1 MQLRLG
7 VCGAGTP
14 TMAREDGCG
23 WVDWRH
29 DHCPLAFPMTTAPT
43 TPLLFPHVDPRRQA
57 MHLFFQGYPLR
68 AISELL
74 QVPEGT
80 VSTWKKRD
88 GWDDI
93 KPIDRVDFA
102 IESRMVQ
109 LVMKETKTGGD
120 FKEIDLLGRQLER
133 IARVN
138 KYSHGGNE
146 ADLNPKVANRNKGA
160 RKAPD
165 RNVVE
170 PEQQA
175 RLIEQFESTMF
186 GYQRTWFEA
195 GKHHR
200 IRNLLK
206 SRQIGATYFFAF
218 EAFIDALVTGRNQI
232 FMSAS
237 KAQAHMFKQYIIQF
251 AKGEGVELKGDPMVL
266 PNGAH
271 LYFLGTNTRTA
282 QGYHGNIYMD
292 EYFWIH
298 GFMDFRKVASGMAMH
313 KKWRQTYI
321 STPSSLSHPAYKFW
335 SGAHFNRGKAKADRI
350 EVDLSHANLADG
362 RLCGDR
368 HWRQIVTVEDAVR
381 GGCDLFDLDE
391 LRGEYSEDEY
401 RNLLMCEFMDDT
413 LSLFPLLTL
422 QRCMVDSWELWD
434 DYKPFAARPFGY
446 RAVWIGYDP
455 AKGAAGSDSAGCAVL
470 APPLAPG
477 GKFRILERHRWS
489 GMDFDAQARAI
500 RAMCDRY
507 HVTYIG
513 IDTTG
518 IGEGVYQLVKQF
530 FPAVTAIQY
539 NPNVKMRMVM
549 KAQDVMNKGRL
560 EFDSGMTDLA
570 QAFMSIRR
578 TVTQSGKLPTFEA
591 SRSEET
597 SHADIAWA
605 TMQALLHEPLEGTT
619 STNSSFLEIYQ

>member
-1 MQLRLG
+1 
-7 VCGAGTP
+7 
-14 TMAREDGCG
+14 
-23 WVDWRH
+23 
-29 DHCPLAFPMTTAPT
+29 MTA
-43 TPLLFPHVDPRRQA
+43 PLLFPHIEPRRQA

-68 AISELL
+68 AIAELL
-74 QVPEGT
+74 QTPEGT

-102 IESRMVQ
+102 IEARMCQ
-109 LVMKETKTGGD
+109 LIVKEVKTGGD

-138 KYSHGGNE
+138 KYSKGGNE
-146 ADLNPKVANRNKGA
+146 ADLNPKVANRNRGPK
-160 RKAPD
+160 KAPE

-170 PEQQA
+170 SEQQE
-175 RLIEQFESTMF
+175 RLLERFESTMF
-186 GYQRTWFEA
+186 GYQRTWYEA
-195 GKHHR
+195 GKLYR
-200 IRNLLK
+200 IRDLLK

-232 FMSAS
+232 FLSAS
-237 KAQAHMFKQYIIQF
+237 KAQAHVFKQYIIQF
-251 AKGEGVELKGDPMVL
+251 AKDEGVELKGDPMVL

-271 LYFLGTNTRTA
+271 LYFLGTNARTA
-282 QGYHGNIYMD
+282 QSYHGNIYMD

-298 GFMDFRKVASGMAMH
+298 GFLEFRKVASGMAMH

-321 STPSSLSHPAYKFW
+321 STPSSLSHPAYAFW
-335 SGAHFNRGKAKADRI
+335 SGANFNRGKPKADRVEI
-350 EVDLSHANLADG
+350 DLSHANLSGGKLCADG
-362 RLCGDR
+362 Q
-368 HWRQIVTVEDAVR
+368 WRQIVTVEDAVL
-381 GGCDLFDLDE
+381 GGCDLFDLDQ
-391 LRGEYSEDEY
+391 LRGEYSEEEY

-413 LSLFPLLTL
+413 SSVFPLATL

-434 DYKPFAARPFGY
+434 DYKPFALRPLGN
-446 RAVWIGYDP
+446 RSVWIGYDP
-455 AKGAAGSDSAGCAVL
+455 AKGGQGDSAGCAVL
-470 APPLAPG
+470 APPAVPG
-477 GKFRILERHRWS
+477 GKFRVLERHRWS

-500 RAMCDRY
+500 KAMCDRY
-507 HVTYIG
+507 NVGYIG

-530 FPAVTAIQY
+530 YPAVTAIQY
-539 NPNVKMRMVM
+539 NPSVKIQMVM

-560 EFDSGMTDLA
+560 EFDSGWTDLA
-570 QAFMSIRR
+570 AAFMSIRR
-578 TVTQSGKLPTFEA
+578 AVTAGGKMPTFEA

-605 TMQALLHEPLEGTT
+605 TMQALLHEPLAGATGANT
-619 STNSSFLEIYQ
+619 SMMEIFA

>member
-1 MQLRLG
+1 
-7 VCGAGTP
+7 
-14 TMAREDGCG
+14 
-23 WVDWRH
+23 
-29 DHCPLAFPMTTAPT
+29 
-43 TPLLFPHVDPRRQA
+43 
-57 MHLFFQGYPLR
+57 MHLYFQGYKIR
-68 AISELL
+68 AIAELL
-74 QVPEGT
+74 ATPEGT
-80 VSTWKKRD
+80 VGTWKSRD

-102 IESRMVQ
+102 IEARMCQ
-109 LVMKETKTGGD
+109 LIAKEVKTGGD

-138 KYSHGGNE
+138 KYSKGGNE
-146 ADLNPKVANRNKGA
+146 ADLNPKVANRNRGPK
-160 RKAPD
+160 KAPE

-170 PEQQA
+170 PEQQE
-175 RLIEQFESTMF
+175 RLIERFESTMF
-186 GYQRTWFEA
+186 DYQRVWYEA
-195 GKHHR
+195 GNQHR

-237 KAQAHMFKQYIIQF
+237 KAQAHVFKQYIIQF
-251 AKGEGVELKGDPMVL
+251 AKDEGVELKGDPMVL

-271 LYFLGTNTRTA
+271 MYFLGTNVRTA
-282 QGYHGNIYMD
+282 QSYHGNTYMD

-298 GFMDFRKVASGMAMH
+298 GFLEFRKVASGMAMH

-321 STPSSLSHPAYKFW
+321 STPSSLTHPAYAFW
-335 SGAHFNRGKAKADRI
+335 SGANFNRGKPKVDRVEI
-350 EVDLSHANLADG
+350 DLSHANLASGKLCADG
-362 RLCGDR
+362 Q
-368 HWRQIVTVEDAVR
+368 WRQIVTVEDAVR
-381 GGCDLFDLDE
+381 GGCDLFDLDQ
-391 LRGEYSEDEY
+391 LRSEYSEEEY
-401 RNLLMCEFMDDT
+401 LNLLMCIFMDDT
-413 LSLFPLLTL
+413 SSVFPLATL

-434 DYKPFAARPFGY
+434 DYKPFALRPLGN
-446 RAVWIGYDP
+446 RSVWIGYDP
-455 AKGAAGSDSAGCAVL
+455 AKGGQGDSAGCAVL
-470 APPLAPG
+470 APPAVPG
-477 GKFRILERHRWS
+477 GKFRVLERHRWS

-500 RAMCDRY
+500 KAMCERY
-507 HVTYIG
+507 NVGYIG

-530 FPAVTAIQY
+530 YPAVTPIQY
-539 NPNVKMRMVM
+539 NPSVKIQMVM

-578 TVTQSGKLPTFEA
+578 AVTAGGKLPTFEA
-591 SRSEET
+591 SRSDET

-605 TMQALLHEPLEGTT
+605 TMQALLHEPLAGATGANT
-619 STNSSFLEIYQ
+619 SMMEIFS

>member
-1 MQLRLG
+1 
-7 VCGAGTP
+7 
-14 TMAREDGCG
+14 
-23 WVDWRH
+23 
-29 DHCPLAFPMTTAPT
+29 MTTV
-43 TPLLFPHVDPRRQA
+43 PLLFPHIEPRRQA

-68 AISELL
+68 AIAELL
-74 QVPEGT
+74 QTPEGT

-102 IESRMVQ
+102 LEARLCQ
-109 LVMKETKTGGD
+109 LIAKEMKTGGD

-133 IARVN
+133 VARVN
-138 KYSHGGNE
+138 RYSNGGNE
-146 ADLNPKVANRNKGA
+146 ADLNPKVANRNKGPK
-160 RKAPD
+160 KAPE

-170 PEQQA
+170 PEQQE
-175 RLIEQFESTMF
+175 RLIERFESTMF
-186 GYQRTWFEA
+186 DYQRVWYQA
-195 GKHHR
+195 GLEYR
-200 IRNLLK
+200 IRDLLK

-232 FMSAS
+232 FLSAS
-237 KAQAHMFKQYIIQF
+237 KAQAHVFKQYIIQF
-251 AKGEGVELKGDPMVL
+251 AKEEGVELKGDPMVL

-271 LYFLGTNTRTA
+271 LYFLGTNARTA
-282 QGYHGNIYMD
+282 QSYHGNIYMD

-298 GFMDFRKVASGMAMH
+298 GFLEFRKVASGMAMH

-321 STPSSLSHPAYKFW
+321 STPSSLSHPAYSFW
-335 SGAHFNRGKAKADRI
+335 SGANFNRGKAKAARVEI
-350 EVDLSHANLADG
+350 DLSHANLASGKLCPDG
-362 RLCGDR
+362 Q
-368 HWRQIVTVEDAVR
+368 WRQIVTVEDAVR
-381 GGCDLFDLDE
+381 GGCDLFDLDQ
-391 LRGEYSEDEY
+391 LRGEYSEEEY

-413 LSLFPLLTL
+413 SSVFPLAML
-422 QRCMVDSWELWD
+422 QRCMVDSWEVWD
-434 DYKPFAARPFGY
+434 DYKPHAMRPMGN
-446 RAVWIGYDP
+446 RPVWIGYDP
-455 AKGAAGSDSAGCAVL
+455 AKGGQGDSAGCAVL
-470 APPLAPG
+470 APPAVPG
-477 GKFRILERHRWS
+477 GKFRVLERHRWQ

-507 HVTYIG
+507 NVAYIG

-530 FPAVTAIQY
+530 YPAVHSIQY
-539 NPNVKMRMVM
+539 NPSVKIQMVM

-578 TVTQSGKLPTFEA
+578 GVTAGGKMPTFEA

-605 TMQALLHEPLEGTT
+605 TMHALLHEPLAGANGTNT
-619 STNSSFLEIYQ
+619 SMMEIFS

>member
-1 MQLRLG
+1 
-7 VCGAGTP
+7 
-14 TMAREDGCG
+14 
-23 WVDWRH
+23 
-29 DHCPLAFPMTTAPT
+29 
-43 TPLLFPHVDPRRQA
+43 

-68 AISELL
+68 AIAELL
-74 QVPEGT
+74 AVPEGT

-102 IESRMVQ
+102 IESRMCQ
-109 LVMKETKTGGD
+109 LIAKEVKTGGD

-138 KYSHGGNE
+138 RYSNGGNE
-146 ADLNPKVANRNKGA
+146 ADLNPKVANRNKGPK
-160 RKAPD
+160 RAPE

-175 RLIEQFESTMF
+175 RLIERFESTMF
-186 GYQRTWFEA
+186 GYQRVWHEA
-195 GKHHR
+195 GKWHR
-200 IRNLLK
+200 IRDLLK
-206 SRQIGATYFFAF
+206 SRQIGATYYFGF

-232 FMSAS
+232 FLSAS
-237 KAQAHMFKQYIIQF
+237 KAQAHVFKQYIIQF
-251 AKGEGVELKGDPMVL
+251 AKDEGVELKGDPMVL

-271 LYFLGTNTRTA
+271 LYFLGTNARTA
-282 QGYHGNIYMD
+282 QSYHGNIYMD

-298 GFMDFRKVASGMAMH
+298 GFLEFRKVASGMAMH

-321 STPSSLSHPAYKFW
+321 STPSSLSHPAYAFW
-335 SGAHFNRGKAKADRI
+335 SGANFNRGKAKADRVEI
-350 EVDLSHANLADG
+350 DLSHANLASGKLCADG
-362 RLCGDR
+362 Q
-368 HWRQIVTVEDAVR
+368 WRQIVTVEDAVR
-381 GGCDLFDLDE
+381 GGCDLFDLDQ

-413 LSLFPLLTL
+413 ASVFPLASL

-434 DYKPFAARPFGY
+434 DYKPFALRPLGN
-446 RAVWIGYDP
+446 RSVWIGYDP
-455 AKGAAGSDSAGCAVL
+455 AKGGQGDSAGCAVL
-470 APPLAPG
+470 APPAVPG
-477 GKFRILERHRWS
+477 GKFRVLERHRWS

-500 RAMCDRY
+500 KAMCDRY
-507 HVTYIG
+507 NVGYIG

-530 FPAVTAIQY
+530 YPAVTAIQY
-539 NPNVKMRMVM
+539 NPSVKIQMVM

-578 TVTQSGKLPTFEA
+578 AVTAGGKMPTFEA
-591 SRSEET
+591 SRSDET

-605 TMQALLHEPLEGTT
+605 TMQALLHEPLAGATGANA
-619 STNSSFLEIYQ
+619 SMMEIFA

>member
-1 MQLRLG
+1 
-7 VCGAGTP
+7 
-14 TMAREDGCG
+14 
-23 WVDWRH
+23 
-29 DHCPLAFPMTTAPT
+29 
-43 TPLLFPHVDPRRQA
+43 
-57 MHLFFQGYPLR
+57 MHLYFQGYKIR
-68 AISELL
+68 AIAELL
-74 QVPEGT
+74 ATPEGT
-80 VSTWKKRD
+80 IGTWKSRD

-102 IESRMVQ
+102 IEARMCQ
-109 LVMKETKTGGD
+109 LIAKEVKTGGD

-138 KYSHGGNE
+138 KYSKGGNE
-146 ADLNPKVANRNKGA
+146 ADLNPKVANRNKGPK
-160 RKAPD
+160 KAPE

-175 RLIEQFESTMF
+175 RLIERFESTMF
-186 GYQRTWFEA
+186 GYQRVWHEA
-195 GKHHR
+195 GKWHR
-200 IRNLLK
+200 IRDLLK
-206 SRQIGATYFFAF
+206 SRQIGATYYFGF

-232 FMSAS
+232 FLSAS
-237 KAQAHMFKQYIIQF
+237 KAQAHVFKQYIIQF
-251 AKGEGVELKGDPMVL
+251 AKDEGVELKGDPIVL

-271 LYFLGTNTRTA
+271 LYFLGTNARTA
-282 QGYHGNIYMD
+282 QSYHGNIYMD

-298 GFMDFRKVASGMAMH
+298 GFLEFRKVASGMAMH

-321 STPSSLSHPAYKFW
+321 STPSSLSHPAYAFW
-335 SGAHFNRGKAKADRI
+335 SGANFNRGKAKADRVEI
-350 EVDLSHANLADG
+350 DLSHANLASGKLCADG
-362 RLCGDR
+362 Q
-368 HWRQIVTVEDAVR
+368 WRQIVTVEDAVR
-381 GGCDLFDLDE
+381 GGCDLFDLDQ

-413 LSLFPLLTL
+413 SSVFPLATL

-434 DYKPFAARPFGY
+434 DYKPFALRPLGN
-446 RAVWIGYDP
+446 RSVWIGYDP
-455 AKGAAGSDSAGCAVL
+455 AKGGQGDSAGCAVL
-470 APPLAPG
+470 APPAVPG
-477 GKFRILERHRWS
+477 GKFRVLERHRWS

-500 RAMCDRY
+500 KAMCERY
-507 HVTYIG
+507 NVGYIG

-530 FPAVTAIQY
+530 YPAVTAIQY
-539 NPNVKMRMVM
+539 NPSVKIQMVM

-578 TVTQSGKLPTFEA
+578 AVTAGGKMPTFEA
-591 SRSEET
+591 SRSDET

-605 TMQALLHEPLEGTT
+605 TMQALLHEPLAGATGANT
-619 STNSSFLEIYQ
+619 SMMEIFA

>member
-1 MQLRLG
+1 M
-7 VCGAGTP
+7 
-14 TMAREDGCG
+14 
-23 WVDWRH
+23 
-29 DHCPLAFPMTTAPT
+29 F
-43 TPLLFPHVDPRRQA
+43 
-57 MHLFFQGYPLR
+57 LFFQGYSLR
-68 AISELL
+68 DIAELL
-74 QVPEGT
+74 QTPEGT

-102 IESRMVQ
+102 LEARLCQ
-109 LVMKETKTGGD
+109 LIAKEMKTGGD

-133 IARVN
+133 VARVN
-138 KYSHGGNE
+138 RYSNGGNE
-146 ADLNPKVANRNKGA
+146 ADLNPKVANRNKGPK
-160 RKAPD
+160 KAPE

-170 PEQQA
+170 PEQQE
-175 RLIEQFESTMF
+175 RLIERFESTMF
-186 GYQRTWFEA
+186 GYQRVWHEA
-195 GKHHR
+195 GQQYR

-237 KAQAHMFKQYIIQF
+237 KAQAHVFKQYIIQF
-251 AKGEGVELKGDPMVL
+251 AKEEGVELKGDPMVL

-271 LYFLGTNTRTA
+271 LYFLGTNARTA
-282 QGYHGNIYMD
+282 QSYHGNTYMD

-298 GFMDFRKVASGMAMH
+298 GFIDFRKVASGMAMH

-321 STPSSLSHPAYKFW
+321 STPSSLSHPAYSYW
-335 SGAHFNRGKAKADRI
+335 SGAHYNRGKAKADRVEI
-350 EVDLSHANLADG
+350 DLSHANLANG
-362 RLCGDR
+362 KLCADR
-368 HWRQIVTVEDAVR
+368 QWRQIVTVEDAVR

-391 LRGEYSEDEY
+391 LRGEYSEEEY

-413 LSLFPLLTL
+413 SSVFPLATL
-422 QRCMVDSWELWD
+422 QRCMVDSWEVWD
-434 DYKPFAARPFGY
+434 DYKPHAMRPLGN
-446 RAVWIGYDP
+446 RQVWIGYDP
-455 AKGAAGSDSAGCAVL
+455 AKGGQGDSAGCAVL
-470 APPLAPG
+470 APPSVPG
-477 GKFRILERHRWS
+477 GKFRVLERHRWQ

-507 HVTYIG
+507 NVTYIG

-530 FPAVTAIQY
+530 YPAVHSIQY
-539 NPNVKMRMVM
+539 NPSVKIQMVM

-578 TVTQSGKLPTFEA
+578 AVTAGGKLPTFEA
-591 SRSEET
+591 SRSEEV

-605 TMQALLHEPLEGTT
+605 TMQALLHEPLAGANGTNT
-619 STNSSFLEIYQ
+619 SMMEIFS

>member
-1 MQLRLG
+1 
-7 VCGAGTP
+7 
-14 TMAREDGCG
+14 
-23 WVDWRH
+23 
-29 DHCPLAFPMTTAPT
+29 
-43 TPLLFPHVDPRRQA
+43 
-57 MHLFFQGYPLR
+57 MHLFFQGYQLR
-68 AISELL
+68 AIAELL
-74 QVPEGT
+74 QTPEGT

-102 IESRMVQ
+102 IESRMCQ
-109 LVMKETKTGGD
+109 LIAKDVKTGGD

-146 ADLNPKVANRNKGA
+146 VDLNPKVANRNKGQK
-160 RKAPD
+160 KAPE
-165 RNVVE
+165 RNVVD
-170 PEQQA
+170 PEQQD
-175 RLIEQFESTMF
+175 RLLERFESTMF
-186 GYQRTWFEA
+186 GYQRTWYEA

-200 IRNLLK
+200 IRDLLK

-232 FMSAS
+232 FLSAS
-237 KAQAHMFKQYIIQF
+237 KAQAHVFKQYIIQF
-251 AKGEGVELKGDPMVL
+251 AKDEGVELKGDPMVL

-271 LYFLGTNTRTA
+271 LYFLGTNARTA
-282 QGYHGNIYMD
+282 QSYHGNIYMD

-298 GFMDFRKVASGMAMH
+298 GFLEFRKVASGMAMH

-321 STPSSLSHPAYKFW
+321 STPSSLSHPAYAFW
-335 SGAHFNRGKAKADRI
+335 SGANFNRGKPKADRVEI
-350 EVDLSHANLADG
+350 DLSHTNLSGGKLCADG
-362 RLCGDR
+362 Q
-368 HWRQIVTVEDAVR
+368 WRQIVTVEDAVR
-381 GGCDLFDLDE
+381 GGCDLFDLAQ
-391 LRGEYSEDEY
+391 LRGEYSEEEY

-413 LSLFPLLTL
+413 SSVFPLATL

-434 DYKPFAARPFGY
+434 DYKPFALRPLGN

-455 AKGAAGSDSAGCAVL
+455 AKGGQGDSAGCAVL
-470 APPLAPG
+470 APPAVPG
-477 GKFRILERHRWS
+477 GKFRVLERHRWS

-500 RAMCDRY
+500 KAMCDRY
-507 HVTYIG
+507 NVGYIG

-530 FPAVTAIQY
+530 YPAVTPIQY
-539 NPNVKMRMVM
+539 NPSVKIQMVM

-560 EFDSGMTDLA
+560 EFDSGWTDLA
-570 QAFMSIRR
+570 AAFMSIRR
-578 TVTQSGKLPTFEA
+578 AVTAGGKMPTFEA

-605 TMQALLHEPLEGTT
+605 TMQALLHEPLAGATGANT
-619 STNSSFLEIYQ
+619 SMMEIFA

>member
-1 MQLRLG
+1 
-7 VCGAGTP
+7 
-14 TMAREDGCG
+14 
-23 WVDWRH
+23 
-29 DHCPLAFPMTTAPT
+29 MTA
-43 TPLLFPHVDPRRQA
+43 PLLFPHIEPRRQA
-57 MHLFFQGYPLR
+57 MHLYFQGYKIR
-68 AISELL
+68 AIAELL
-74 QVPEGT
+74 ATPEGT
-80 VSTWKKRD
+80 VGTWKSRD

-102 IESRMVQ
+102 IEARMCQ
-109 LVMKETKTGGD
+109 LIAKEVKTGGD

-138 KYSHGGNE
+138 KYSKGGNE
-146 ADLNPKVANRNKGA
+146 ADLNPKVANRNKGPK
-160 RKAPD
+160 KAPE

-170 PEQQA
+170 PEQQE
-175 RLIEQFESTMF
+175 RLIERFESTMF
-186 GYQRTWFEA
+186 DYQRVWYEA
-195 GKHHR
+195 GKQHR
-200 IRNLLK
+200 RRNLLK

-232 FMSAS
+232 FLSAS
-237 KAQAHMFKQYIIQF
+237 KSQAHIFKQYIIQF
-251 AKGEGVELKGDPMVL
+251 ANAEGVELKGDPMVL

-271 LYFLGTNTRTA
+271 LYFLGTNARTA

-298 GFMDFRKVASGMAMH
+298 GFADFRNVASGMAMH
-313 KKWRQTYI
+313 KKWRQTYF

-335 SGAHFNRGKAKADRI
+335 SGEEFNKGRPKADQI
-350 EVDLSHANLADG
+350 KFDLSHAHLMDG
-362 RLCGDR
+362 KLGGDGQ
-368 HWRQIVTVEDAVR
+368 WRQIVTVEDAVR
-381 GGCDLFDLDE
+381 GGCGLFDMAQLHS
-391 LRGEYSEDEY
+391 EYSEERF

-413 LSLFPLLTL
+413 SSVFPLATL

-434 DYKPFAARPFGY
+434 DYKPFALRPLGN
-446 RAVWIGYDP
+446 RSVWIGYDP
-455 AKGAAGSDSAGCAVL
+455 AKGGQGDSAGCAVL
-470 APPLAPG
+470 APPAVPG
-477 GKFRILERHRWS
+477 GKFRVLERHRWS

-500 RAMCDRY
+500 KAMCDRY
-507 HVTYIG
+507 NVGYIG

-530 FPAVTAIQY
+530 YPAVTAIQY
-539 NPNVKMRMVM
+539 NPSVKIQMVM

-578 TVTQSGKLPTFEA
+578 AVTAGGKLPTFEA
-591 SRSEET
+591 SRSDET

-605 TMQALLHEPLEGTT
+605 TMQALLHEPLAGATGANT
-619 STNSSFLEIYQ
+619 SMMEIFS